1 MRGAAVQWPF
11 KVIQGGAAS
20 PGLVSAGSVAASS
33 GHSHTSLGRGRAQA
47 GPVSEVHHMAESSN
61 SKDARAPN
69 VKARAVSLLAQREY
83 SRQALQEKLVSE
95 NASPE
100 EVEQALAQLEAKG
113 LVDDTRVVE
122 TLVNRR
128 AGKLGGMR
136 LRQELQAKGVS
147 PELVAETMAG
157 LKAGAGFGGLAEKI
171 RPRRHR
177 CRHAQSASPVF
188 GHTWLLQRCGQA
200 GGGGRR
206 GRLVIHWGQIPI
218 IHWGQIPI
226 VWF

>member
-1 MRGAAVQWPF
+1 VRGAAVRWPF

-20 PGLVSAGSVAASS
+20 PALDSAGPVGASS
-33 GHSHTSLGRGRAQA
+33 GHSHSRMGWGRAQA
-47 GPVSEVHHMAESSN
+47 GPVTEERHMTKSSN

-83 SRQALQEKLVSE
+83 SRQALQDKLVSE

-113 LVDDTRVVE
+113 LVDDTRVAE

-128 AGKLGGMR
+128 AIKLGGMR
-136 LRQELQAKGVS
+136 LRQELLAKGVS

-157 LKAGAGFGGLAEKI
+157 LKDSELARALAVWQKK
-171 RPRRHR
+171 
-177 CRHAQSASPVF
+177 F
-188 GHTWLLQRCGQA
+188 GHVATDAAGRNRQA
-200 GGGGRR
+200 RFLATR
-206 GRLVIHWGQIPI
+206 GFSSDVVKQVVAG
-218 IHWGQIPI
+218 
-226 VWF
+226 VEED